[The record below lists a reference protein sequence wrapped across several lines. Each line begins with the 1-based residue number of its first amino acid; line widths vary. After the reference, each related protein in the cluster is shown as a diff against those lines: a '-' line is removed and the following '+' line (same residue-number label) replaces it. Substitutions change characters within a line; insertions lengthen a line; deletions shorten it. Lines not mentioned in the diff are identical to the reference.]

1 MRIFNL
7 KALRQVDLRIVIKV
21 YHASFTH
28 LTTNK
33 GN

>member
-1 MRIFNL
+1 MRILNL

-21 YHASFTH
+21 DHASFTH
-28 LTTNK
+28 LATNN